1 MVGKPC
7 TIMATL
13 EDIEVY
19 ESLNFASVVS
29 YDLDALETFQ
39 SIQDDEKGIEDALK
53 GYIRNLKDRIERI
66 EKALEQ

>member
-19 ESLNFASVVS
+19 ESLNFTSVVS
-29 YDLDALETFQ
+29 YDLETFQ
-39 SIQDDEKGIEDALK
+39 SIQDDYSTGLR
-53 GYIRNLKDRIERI
+53 Y
-66 EKALEQ
+66 